1 MEEAVDGGNAA
12 TVRDHMQKQEGSRKK
27 SSDLSHLPSS
37 HLLLLLISVLTQVEA
52 RQQVDLGEAVQR
64 KRLEYQAGERAG
76 EGNWHRQ
83 RETNHHILKMIYF
96 CGLGKIFLK
105 INK

>member
-52 RQQVDLGEAVQR
+52 RQQVDRSAQLSYGLQR
-64 KRLEYQAGERAG
+64 TQGSPMESDLP
-76 EGNWHRQ
+76 
-83 RETNHHILKMIYF
+83 
-96 CGLGKIFLK
+96 
-105 INK
+105 

>member
-1 MEEAVDGGNAA
+1 MSGRSWCLWSPWSSGSVEEAVDGGNAA

-37 HLLLLLISVLTQVEA
+37 HLLLLLISVLTQVEG

-64 KRLEYQAGERAG
+64 KRPARVPSRGESGR
-76 EGNWHRQ
+76 
-83 RETNHHILKMIYF
+83 RELA
-96 CGLGKIFLK
+96 
-105 INK
+105 